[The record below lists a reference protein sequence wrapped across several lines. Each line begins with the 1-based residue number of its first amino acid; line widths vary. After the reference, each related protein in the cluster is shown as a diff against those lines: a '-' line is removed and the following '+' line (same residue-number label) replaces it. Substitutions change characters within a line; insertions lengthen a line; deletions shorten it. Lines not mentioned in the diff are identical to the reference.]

1 MVYNAKGE
9 HVDRTLGYVRPAEFM
24 ATVDDY
30 QKGIGTLGSML
41 AEEKDKS
48 ADPAFLYKLGGRLM
62 AWNRLDEA
70 DTRFASI
77 VTVDPDNKSGH
88 SDDALIDRAW
98 VCRKKENWDCA
109 IGHAKDCYSRWPE
122 GEKASEA
129 WIYVAYYSQQG
140 GKNAEA
146 IAAYEEYLKKWP
158 EGEDV
163 EFAQKQIAKL
173 KAPPEGTE
181 SKGSSQ

>member
-1 MVYNAKGE
+1 MGFI
-9 HVDRTLGYVRPAEFM
+9 RTSEFV

-48 ADPAFLYKLGGRLM
+48 SDPVFLNKLGGRLM
-62 AWNRLDEA
+62 SWNRLDEA
-70 DTRFASI
+70 DARFAS
-77 VTVDPDNKSGH
+77 VVKVDPENMSGEA
-88 SDDALIDRAW
+88 DDALLDRAW

-109 IGHAKDCYSRWPE
+109 VANAKDCYNRWPS

-129 WIYVAYYSQQG
+129 WVYVAYYSEKG
-140 GKNAEA
+140 GKKDDA
-146 IAAYEEYLKKWP
+146 IAAYKQYLKKWP

-163 EFAQKQIAKL
+163 EFAKEQIAKL
-173 KAPPEGTE
+173 EAPPATTPGQG
-181 SKGSSQ
+181 GSQ